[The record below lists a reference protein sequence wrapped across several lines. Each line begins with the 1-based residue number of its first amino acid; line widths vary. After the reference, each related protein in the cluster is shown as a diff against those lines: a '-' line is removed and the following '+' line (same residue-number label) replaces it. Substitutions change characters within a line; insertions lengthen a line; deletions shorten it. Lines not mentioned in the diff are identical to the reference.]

1 MRTIKM
7 HYSVLILFTCFFSV
21 QAIAETLSMGSA
33 LNKAGRQ
40 RMLTQNITKN
50 YLALGLNV
58 KVVKSRNE
66 LDQSVALFEEQ
77 FQELVDYAPTSK
89 ISHNLGKVQ
98 NLWAVYRRLA
108 ISPFSE
114 SNAIALLEQNNALL
128 SACHQVVVDLEEYAA
143 RRSAK
148 MVNVSGRQRM
158 LSQRIAMYYFAHA
171 MGYRSEQFIS
181 AFEKAKQEFH
191 SGLKTLQGFNK
202 NTPEIANALN
212 KVNAQWELSQTGF
225 KLLNNSQYVPHV
237 ITVTTSGMLK
247 RMDHITKMYEKLD
260 ETIESQQLAFN

>member
-21 QAIAETLSMGSA
+21 QAVAETLTMGSA

-77 FQELVDYAPTSK
+77 FQELVDYAPTAK
-89 ISHNLGKVQ
+89 ISKDLENVQ
-98 NLWAVYRRLA
+98 KLWAVYRRLA

-114 SNAIALLEQNNALL
+114 SNAVTLLDRNNALL
-128 SACHQVVVDLEEYAA
+128 AACHQVVLDLEQHAA

-148 MVNVSGRQRM
+148 MVNISGRQRM

-171 MGYRSEQFIS
+171 MGFRSDEFVS
-181 AFEKAKQEFH
+181 AFEKAKSEFH
-191 SGLKTLQGFNK
+191 YGLETLQGFNK
-202 NTPEIANALN
+202 NTPEIASALN

-237 ITVTTSGMLK
+237 ISVTTSGMLK
-247 RMDHITKMYEKLD
+247 RMDRITKMYEQLD
-260 ETIESQQLAFN
+260 ESIENQHLAFN